1 MCAHQALASASG
13 LFAFSGKHQS
23 HAWLPNAGFH
33 SLVGRI
39 FAAALQG
46 HFNTRGFADVHDV
59 GREKLFLTQFSRD
72 HLE

>member
-13 LFAFSGKHQS
+13 FFAFSGKQQT

-33 SLVGRI
+33 SLIGRI
-39 FAAALQG
+39 LAAALKG

-59 GREKLFLTQFSRD
+59 RREKLSLTQFSRD
-72 HLE
+72 HFE